1 MKVKSDN
8 IKRVRKFFT
17 IAEFEKEEKYLTDMA
32 ARGWRFVDTNGTLY
46 TFERCE
52 PEKVAYRLD
61 YSGMRKGDR
70 GKYYDELR
78 SHGWEHVKDCSGI
91 GYFRKFTAD
100 VSAEDSQLFGS
111 SLSLHRLKEKAH
123 DAMMISFVVSCV
135 TLFLFAYIE
144 SENLLVNGKTLAESP
159 IYIIFLAALLLFC
172 VILFVKSA
180 ADCVILKKNM
190 IKSAVK
196 QVSRRFTIADYE
208 KEEAYLTDMA
218 AQGWRLVTFTLDR
231 YTFEQCEPEKIVYRL
246 DYSGRNQ
253 KKREDYYTMFRD
265 YGWEFVTNL
274 GGFSYFRKSAEGV
287 SPEDLEIFSDGE
299 SHLEMVKK
307 LIRCEVLPSLVIMIL
322 IVLQSIGNIREQLLE
337 GQLSIVMWI
346 MTVILL
352 VLIVFCVI
360 RWVRISADFVR
371 LKRKYKKSA

>member
-1 MKVKSDN
+1 MTERTDINKIWK
-8 IKRVRKFFT
+8 IFT
-17 IAEFEKEEKYLTDMA
+17 LAQYEKEAGFLTHMA
-32 ARGWRFVDTNGTLY
+32 EQGWGFVKTDGFCY
-46 TFERCE
+46 TFERCT
-52 PEKVAYRLD
+52 PAQYTYRLD
-61 YSGMRKGDR
+61 CCGIPFHQR
-70 GKYYDELR
+70 GKYYEKLR
-78 SHGWEHVKDCSGI
+78 SHGWEHVKDCNGI
-91 GYFRKFTAD
+91 GYFRKSSAD
-100 VSAEDSQLFGS
+100 ISTEDSGLFGG
-111 SLSLHRLKEKAH
+111 SLSLHTMTEKAH
-123 DAMMISFVVSCV
+123 GAMAVSFLISCFV
-135 TLFLFAYIE
+135 LLLFAFRN
-144 SENLLVNGKTLAESP
+144 SGNLLVNGETLAANP
-159 IYIIFLAALLLFC
+159 IYMIFLAAILLFC
-172 VILFVKSA
+172 IMFFCKSA

-190 IKSAVK
+190 VKGEVK
-196 QVSRRFTIADYE
+196 QVRRRFTIADYE

-218 AQGWRLVTFTLDR
+218 AQGWRLVTFTLNR
-231 YTFEQCEPEKIVYRL
+231 YTFEHCEPEKIVYRL